1 MNTTLQKGDMILFFR
16 GDTWLSKSISYL
28 TGAEV
33 THASMVYSED
43 SIIEILAGGVQIT
56 KIALKD
62 SEQDAKKAYLMRH
75 IPELD
80 FQPLKD
86 SADAYL
92 NADIKYDFTGLY
104 LLGGLLIYKKFVP
117 SPRFLNCTGII
128 LEAGLLLLDRFIRK
142 EFLHDSGKAM
152 VCSQF
157 IYQLFY
163 DCGGDYRIP
172 IVDGCLSVNNHTNK
186 PETLLTPK
194 TCPTEEIC
202 LADLLALDM
211 KQDMASMEEDNDLLF
226 TVSEADID
234 SPSFMEDVAK
244 ELYFTL
250 TGSSSE
256 SESEND
262 TATAANGLFA
272 KSTHINHVLSLARK
286 FLDKSRQL
294 QEKIGLSLPLDAMF
308 VTVADLAYHA
318 PSLQKIDTV
327 YVKRL

>member
-62 SEQDAKKAYLMRH
+62 NEQDAKKAYLMRH
-75 IPELD
+75 VPELD

-92 NADIKYDFTGLY
+92 NSGIRYDFTGLY
-104 LLGGLLIYKKFVP
+104 LLGGLLIYKKFIP

-128 LEAGLLLLDRFIRK
+128 LEAGILLLDRFIRK

-172 IVDGCLSVNNHTNK
+172 IVDGCLSVNSHTNK
-186 PETLLTPK
+186 SETLLTPK

-211 KQDMASMEEDNDLLF
+211 KQDMASMAKDNDVLF

-234 SPSFMEDVAK
+234 SPSFMEDVSR

-250 TGSSSE
+250 TDSSSQT
-256 SESEND
+256 ESENE
-262 TATAANGLFA
+262 TAANALFA
-272 KSTHINHVLSLARK
+272 KSTPMNHVLSLARK

-318 PSLQKIDTV
+318 PSLKKIDTV
-327 YVKRL
+327 YIKRL

>member
-1 MNTTLQKGDMILFFR
+1 MNTILQKGDMILFFR

-128 LEAGLLLLDRFIRK
+128 LEAGLLLLNRFIRK

-172 IVDGCLSVNNHTNK
+172 IVDGCLSVNNRTNK

-250 TGSSSE
+250 TGSS